1 MESEGSFGLLSPS
14 NFRGLRKSLTRKVI
28 SDASDEQQ
36 LPIVFRVVRMSLY
49 ELRNCSTHQ
58 VGFIDLMFL
67 TNRGHLIFENLRES

>member
-1 MESEGSFGLLSPS
+1 MGCRIRGFSVVYENTLSF
-14 NFRGLRKSLTRKVI
+14 KDV
-28 SDASDEQQ
+28 SDSSDEQQ
-36 LPIVFRVVRMSLY
+36 LPIILRVLSMSLN